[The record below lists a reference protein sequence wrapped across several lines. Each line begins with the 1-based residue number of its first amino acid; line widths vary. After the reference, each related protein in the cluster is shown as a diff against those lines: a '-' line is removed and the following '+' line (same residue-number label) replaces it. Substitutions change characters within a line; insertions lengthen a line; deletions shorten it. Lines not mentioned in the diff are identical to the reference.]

1 MSIKIKTLES
11 AELHPLYRQFD
22 GQNNT
27 QPAFIEFDTRTEEL
41 RADYSGEIGGG
52 IPVDVYEG
60 KIKRWKID
68 PQLTTDEINALLREV
83 AGLLEEDKPTT
94 WAEYRQG
101 LLGELTKIKSQ
112 FDAHGINLYCSPDNW
127 GETYIL
133 TLCEWEEEIPIDE
146 KNAKKT
152 IWYDWF
158 KDEDTDQTDGFNAA
172 VNKCADRITESAGV
186 LHVSDW
192 MIGADITEEYN
203 LSAYTTDEELKEIIK
218 NIYDYAAGE
227 ATLTGVKEYVK
238 QVRDE
243 LREGSE

>member
-1 MSIKIKTLES
+1 MSIKIEILGS

-41 RADYSGEIGGG
+41 RADYSGEIGNAVS
-52 IPVDVYEG
+52 VDVYEG

-68 PQLTTDEINALLREV
+68 PQLTTDEINHLLRDVCEI
-83 AGLLEEDKPTT
+83 LENYKSPTWT
-94 WAEYRQG
+94 EYRQR
-101 LLGELTKIKSQ
+101 LLAELIDDVGT
-112 FDAHGINLYCSPDNW
+112 NLYRSPDNW
-127 GETYIL
+127 GETYVL
-133 TLCEWEEEIPIDE
+133 TLSEWKEEIPPEE
-146 KNAKKT
+146 KGAEKT
-152 IWYDWF
+152 IWHDWF

-172 VNKCADRITESAGV
+172 ENKCADRITESAGV
-186 LHVSDW
+186 LHLSDW

-203 LSAYTTDEELKEIIK
+203 LSAYTTDKELKEIIK

-227 ATLTGVKEYVK
+227 ATLTGVEDYAK

-243 LREGSE
+243 LRAGSK

>member
-1 MSIKIKTLES
+1 MSIKTLES

-83 AGLLEEDKPTT
+83 AGLLEENKPAT

-101 LLGELTKIKSQ
+101 LLCELTQVKSQ

-133 TLCEWEEEIPIDE
+133 TLNEWEKEIPIDE
-146 KNAKKT
+146 KNAEKT

-172 VNKCADRITESAGV
+172 ENKCADRITESAGV
-186 LHVSDW
+186 LHMSDW
-192 MIGADITEEYN
+192 MTGADITEEYN

-227 ATLTGVKEYVK
+227 ATLTGVEEYVT
-238 QVRDE
+238 QLRDE
-243 LREGSE
+243 LREGAG